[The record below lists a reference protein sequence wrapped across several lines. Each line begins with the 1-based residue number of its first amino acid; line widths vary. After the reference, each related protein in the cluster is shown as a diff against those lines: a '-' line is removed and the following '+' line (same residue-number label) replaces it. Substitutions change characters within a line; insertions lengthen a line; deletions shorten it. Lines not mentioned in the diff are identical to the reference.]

1 MASAVPNRMEPMPER
16 HENKQFFLTTPIF
29 YVNDAPHIGHA
40 YTEVAADVLARWHRQ
55 AGDDTWFLTGTD
67 EHGQKILRTATAN
80 GVAPKEWAD
89 RLVETAWK
97 PLLDTIDI
105 SNDDFIRTTDE
116 RHERGVQQ
124 FLQKLYDEGHV
135 YAGEF
140 EALYCVGCEEFKP
153 KSEIVDG
160 TGAFEGEKVCAIH
173 SKPLELLQE
182 KNYFFKMSAF
192 QDRLLALYEERPDF
206 VQPAS
211 ARNEVIAFV
220 QQGLEDLSIS
230 RTSFDWGIPIP
241 WDSSH
246 VTYVWFDALL
256 NYVTATGY
264 GADDPEAAAQ
274 FARRWPGNHIVGKDI
289 LRFHAVIW
297 PAMLMAAG
305 LEVPEHVFAHGW
317 LLVGGEKMSKS
328 KLTGIAPNEITDT
341 FGSDAFRYYFM
352 RAISFGHDGSFS
364 WEDLHARYHAELA
377 NGFGNLA
384 SRVLAMNAKYFDSA
398 VPAVVGGAEDPAD
411 LAIRDLA
418 AAVTAAADERIERFA
433 IHEAIAEIW
442 QLVDA
447 LNGYVQEQQPWAL
460 AKDPAKADRLAA
472 VLATATEGLR
482 VLAQLLHPVIPIATS
497 KLWAALG
504 AEEALGALDS
514 LPLRSAGEWGKLPAG
529 TTLQQLDVLFPRIE
543 AEVQV

>member
-1 MASAVPNRMEPMPER
+1 MPER
-16 HENKQFFLTTPIF
+16 KRFFLTTPIF

-40 YTEVAADVLARWHRQ
+40 YTEVASDVLARWHRQ

-80 GVAPKEWAD
+80 GIEPKAWAD

-97 PLLDTIDI
+97 PLLETIDI

-116 RHERGVQQ
+116 RHETGVAR
-124 FLQKLYDEGHV
+124 FLQKLYDDGHV

-160 TGAFEGEKVCAIH
+160 EGAFEGEKVCAIH

-192 QDRLLALYEERPDF
+192 QDRLLELYEDRPDF

-256 NYVTATGY
+256 NYITATGY
-264 GADDPEAAAQ
+264 GADEAE
-274 FARRWPGNHIVGKDI
+274 FSRRWPGNHIVGKDI

-305 LEVPEHVFAHGW
+305 VEVPEHAFAHGW

-364 WEDLHARYHAELA
+364 WEDLAARYQAELA

-384 SRVLAMNAKYFDSA
+384 SRVLAMNAKYFDGVMPQA
-398 VPAVVGGAEDPAD
+398 GAEQDAD
-411 LAIRDLA
+411 RAIRELA
-418 AAVTAAADERIERFA
+418 AHAAAAADERIEAFA

-442 QLVDA
+442 KLVDA
-447 LNGYVQEQQPWAL
+447 LNGYITEQEPWVL
-460 AKDPAKADRLAA
+460 AKDPGQQDRLGT

-482 VLAQLLHPVIPIATS
+482 ALAELLHPVIPRATA
-497 KLWAALG
+497 KLWSALG
-504 AEEALGALDS
+504 AEEALGALEAQ
-514 LPLRSAGEWGKLPAG
+514 PLREAGRWGRLPAAAAAG
-529 TTLQQLDVLFPRIE
+529 GAVPAHRGRSCRYLGGVIDG
-543 AEVQV
+543 